1 MKSVFFWKLK
11 TEFAMYRF
19 TILTI
24 AIMTLLSLVSRSQAF
39 APGLLRVLTPIAGSA
54 FSSVSAQANSQQ
66 RTCSSLS
73 MR

>member
-1 MKSVFFWKLK
+1 
-11 TEFAMYRF
+11 MYRF

-66 RTCSSLS
+66 QRTCSSLS